1 MQVEP
6 LEQLDH
12 LGLAVRDL
20 NATCAFYTR
29 VLGMR
34 ELRSDSGGRALT
46 FGRQQIDLY
55 LCGQNAGPNSQQ
67 TAPGP
72 ADLCFITSEPLA
84 RVACHLRDNGIPLED
99 GPVER
104 AGARGPILAIYF
116 RDPDAHLI
124 ELSNYL

>member
-1 MQVEP
+1 MHVEK
-6 LEQLDH
+6 LDH
-12 LGLAVRDL
+12 LDLTVRDL
-20 NATCAFYTR
+20 NATCEFYTR

-34 ELRSDSGGRALT
+34 ELHSEDGDRALT
-46 FGRQQIDLY
+46 FGAQKINLY
-55 LCGQNAGPNSQQ
+55 LCGGGAEPSSQQ
-67 TAPGP
+67 PTPDS

-84 RVACHLRDNGIPLED
+84 RVACHLRDNGVSLED

-104 AGARGPILAIYF
+104 TGARGPILSIYF

>member
-1 MQVEP
+1 MHV
-6 LEQLDH
+6 EQLDN
-12 LGLAVRDL
+12 LDLTVRDL

-34 ELRSDSGGRALT
+34 ELHSEDGNRALT
-46 FGRQQIDLY
+46 FGGQKINLY
-55 LCGQNAGPNSQQ
+55 LCGQSTEPGSQQ
-67 TAPGP
+67 TTLGP

-84 RVACHLRDNGIPLED
+84 HIACRLRDSGVCVED

-104 AGARGPILAIYF
+104 AGTDGPILSIYF

-124 ELSNYL
+124 ELSNHL